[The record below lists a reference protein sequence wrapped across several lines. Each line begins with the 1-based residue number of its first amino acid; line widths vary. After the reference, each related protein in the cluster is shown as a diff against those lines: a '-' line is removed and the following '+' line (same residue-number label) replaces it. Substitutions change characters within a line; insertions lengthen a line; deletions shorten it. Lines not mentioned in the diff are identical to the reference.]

1 MKKIMIVDDSL
12 IIRIRLRDL
21 FESIGFKVVAEA
33 ESGEKAIS
41 KFKEIRPDIVTMDII
56 LPGIDGIEVVEKL
69 IEIDPEVKIIML
81 SGAAQ
86 RAMVVKAVKAGAL
99 NYIIKPFNEA
109 KVIKVVYEVLGL
121 DPAEEE
127 NRLREAD
134 LNKKSEAKSKEV
146 TKEDN
151 KESIEEND
159 ENVVQ

>member
-21 FESIGFKVVAEA
+21 FESIGFEVVAEA
-33 ESGEKAIS
+33 ESGEKAIP
-41 KFKEIRPDIVTMDII
+41 KFKESKPDIVTMDII

-86 RAMVVKAVKAGAL
+86 RAMVVKAIKAGAL
-99 NYIIKPFNEA
+99 GYIIKPFNES
-109 KVIKVVYEVLGL
+109 KVMEVVYEVLGL

-127 NRLREAD
+127 NRLREPES
-134 LNKKSEAKSKEV
+134 NKMNEAKTEEII
-146 TKEDN
+146 KEDN
-151 KESIEEND
+151 KESIEENN
-159 ENVVQ
+159 ENIVH